1 MIVLDTHALL
11 WFDRGD
17 QRLGRNAHRTIS
29 DGLSQGEIAVSA
41 ISVWEVGM
49 LIDKGRIDLRLGLA
63 RWRETLYHQGLIELA
78 VSGDIAERDA
88 TLQNIHGDPADRII
102 VATALEDHILV
113 TADRRILNWEGELD
127 RIRATD

>member
-11 WFDRGD
+11 WFDGGD
-17 QRLGRNAHRTIS
+17 NRLGRNARRTIS
-29 DGLSQGEIAVSA
+29 NGISQGEIAVSA
-41 ISVWEVGM
+41 ISIWEIGM
-49 LIDKGRIDLRLGLA
+49 LIDKQRIDLRLGLGG
-63 RWRETLYHQGLIELA
+63 WRETLNSQGLIELP
-78 VSGDIAERDA
+78 VSGYIAERAA

-102 VATALEDHILV
+102 IATALEHQALV

>member
-11 WFDRGD
+11 WFDGGD
-17 QRLGRNAHRTIS
+17 NRLGRNARRTIAN
-29 DGLSQGEIAVSA
+29 GISQGEIAVSA
-41 ISVWEVGM
+41 ISIWEVGM
-49 LIDKGRIDLRLGLA
+49 LIDKQRIDLRLGLGG
-63 RWRETLYHQGLIELA
+63 WRETLNNQGLIELP
-78 VSGDIAERDA
+78 VSGYIAERAA

-102 VATALEDHILV
+102 IATALEHQALV